1 MTVRW
6 CYAARSLK
14 TGAFLFVGLLLGLF
28 LITKP
33 AHSQGLLQPT
43 DTLHQNRLTGLLAG
57 SAALYGTALIGLN
70 ELWYAQYERSGF
82 HFVSERNHWQQMDKA
97 GHAFTAYYESVGAYH
112 LLRWCGVDARK
123 SLWYGGLTG
132 FLLQTPI
139 EILDGF
145 SRKWGASPGDIVA
158 NAAGSALFIGQ
169 QAGWQE
175 QRFRLKFSHAPTSF
189 PEQRPD
195 LLGSNAVQE
204 LLKDYN
210 SQTYWLATPANRVI
224 PGADPLPEWLD
235 VAAGY
240 SANGMLG
247 SQRNPGAFRDQ
258 PRYRQYLLAPDIDI
272 SHFETRSRFVNNLL
286 DVLSILKVPLPG
298 LRYSPENGFTTKAI
312 AY

>member
-1 MTVRW
+1 MPVRW
-6 CYAARSLK
+6 FYAILSFKNVA
-14 TGAFLFVGLLLGLF
+14 LLSSGLF
-28 LITKP
+28 LGIYLWP
-33 AHSQGLLQPT
+33 LSAQGQGLLQPA
-43 DTLHQNRLTGLLAG
+43 DTLHQKRLTGLVSSG
-57 SAALYGTALIGLN
+57 AALYSTALVGLN
-70 ELWYAQYERSGF
+70 ELWYTQYERSAF
-82 HFVSERNHWQQMDKA
+82 HFTNERRHWQQMDKA

-112 LLRWCGVDARK
+112 LLQWCGVETRK

-145 SRKWGASPGDIVA
+145 SRRWGASPGDILA

-189 PEQRPD
+189 PAQRPD

-210 SQTYWLATPANRVI
+210 SQTYWIATPANHVI
-224 PGADPLPEWLD
+224 PGSNPLPEWLD
-235 VAAGY
+235 LAAGY

-247 SQRNPGAFRDQ
+247 SKRNPETFRDQ
-258 PRYRQYLLAPDIDI
+258 VRYRQYLLAPDIDI

-298 LRYSPENGFTTKAI
+298 LQYSPEKGFTPHAI